1 MEEKERNSVQAPFD
15 QLLKVIETTYEERT
29 GRTGS
34 FWYMAPETSMTKSLV
49 MLVMELR
56 NELNELKEEL
66 NVK

>member
-56 NELNELKEEL
+56 NELNELKKEL
-66 NVK
+66 NQ